1 MRQRNDTAFEL
12 FAPGDPPLVIAPGE
26 IVDHEVHLVGLT
38 QLEDEETT
46 TTKPKKAAKA
56 EAAPSGEEPTE

>member
-12 FAPGDPPLVIAPGE
+12 YAPGDPPLVIASGE
-26 IVDHEVHLVGLT
+26 VVEHDVHLVGLT
-38 QLEDEETT
+38 QLADDES